1 MTQISFKSKILD
13 MISKNQLVNLGFGD
27 KEASVYLALLELG
40 PSTTSEISRLAK
52 INRTTG
58 YDILE
63 SLVNDGLVSPLGET
77 KIQKFV
83 AENPDKVIVFLE
95 NKIKRG
101 EERLKSAYNLL
112 PELFSIYNIEEKPK
126 VKYFEGVERI
136 KEAFEDTLNAKLE
149 IVGYAVGTDAFK
161 AVGEEYLRDY
171 FTRRVAKNI
180 KVRVIAPDDP
190 DTLKVTAKDQEELR
204 ESHIVPRDKFYFTTE
219 TNIYNN
225 KVLIMSWKEKFAVMI
240 ESKEIADAQKK
251 VFELAWI
258 GAREIGKK

>member
-1 MTQISFKSKILD
+1 
-13 MISKNQLVNLGFGD
+13 MISKNQLINLGFGE

-63 SLVNDGLVSPLGET
+63 SLVNDGLVSPVGQT

-95 NKIKRG
+95 NKIKQG
-101 EERLKSAYNLL
+101 EKRLKQAYNLL
-112 PELFSIYNIEEKPK
+112 PELFSIYNTEEKPK
-126 VKYFEGVERI
+126 VKFYEGVERL
-136 KEAFEDTLNAKLE
+136 KEAFEDTLTAEKE
-149 IVGYAVGTDAFK
+149 IIGYAVGTDAFV
-161 AVGEEYLRDY
+161 AVGEEYLKDY
-171 FTRRVAKNI
+171 FKRRVVKNI

-190 DTLKVTAKDQEELR
+190 DTLKVTSQDKEELR
-204 ESHIVPRDKFYFTTE
+204 ESLIVPRDMFYFTTE

-225 KVLIMSWKEKFAVMI
+225 KIIIMSWKEKFAVVI

-251 VFELAWI
+251 IFELAWL
-258 GAREIGKK
+258 GAKQFKK

>member
-1 MTQISFKSKILD
+1 
-13 MISKNQLVNLGFGD
+13 MISKNQLIDLGFGD

-40 PSTTSEISRLAK
+40 PSTTAEISRTAK

-63 SLVNDGLVSPLGET
+63 SLVSDGLINPIGET

-83 AENPDKVIVFLE
+83 AENPDKVIIFLE
-95 NKIKRG
+95 NKIKQE
-101 EERLKSAYNLL
+101 EERLKQAYNLL
-112 PELFSIYNIEEKPK
+112 PELFSIYNVEEKPK
-126 VKYFEGVERI
+126 VKYYEGVERI
-136 KEAFEDTLNAKLE
+136 KEAFEDTLTAKIE
-149 IVGYAVGTDAFK
+149 IIGYAVGTDAFE

-171 FTRRVAKNI
+171 FKRRVSKNI

-190 DTLKVTAKDQEELR
+190 DTLKVTAKDKEELR
-204 ESHIVPRDKFYFTTE
+204 ESYIVPRDKFYFTTE

-240 ESKEIADAQKK
+240 ESKEISDAQKK
-251 VFELAWI
+251 VFELAWL
-258 GAREIGKK
+258 GAKQFEK

>member
-1 MTQISFKSKILD
+1 
-13 MISKNQLVNLGFGD
+13 MIKKNQLINLGFGD

-40 PSTTSEISRLAK
+40 PSTTSEISKHAK

-63 SLVNDGLVSPLGET
+63 SLINDGLINPIGET
-77 KIQKFV
+77 KVQKFV

-95 NKIKRG
+95 NKIKGG
-101 EERLKSAYNLL
+101 EERLKQAYNLL
-112 PELFSIYNIEEKPK
+112 PELFSIYNTEEKPK
-126 VKYFEGVERI
+126 VKYYEGTDRI
-136 KEAFEDTLNAKLE
+136 KEAFEDTLTANIE
-149 IVGYAVGTDAFK
+149 IVGYAVGTDAFE
-161 AVGEEYLRDY
+161 AVGEDYLRDY
-171 FTRRVAKNI
+171 FKRRVLKNI

-190 DTLKVTAKDQEELR
+190 DTLKVTAKDKEELR
-204 ESHIVPRDKFYFTTE
+204 ESYIVPRDKFYFTTE

>member
-1 MTQISFKSKILD
+1 
-13 MISKNQLVNLGFGD
+13 MISKNQLTNLGFSD

-40 PSTTSEISRLAK
+40 PSTTTEISRRAS
-52 INRTTG
+52 INRTTS

-63 SLVNDGLVSPLGET
+63 SLSSDGLVNPIGET

-83 AENPDKVIVFLE
+83 AENPDKVIIYLE
-95 NKIKRG
+95 NKIKQG
-101 EERLKSAYNLL
+101 EERLKNAYNLL
-112 PELFSIYNIEEKPK
+112 PELFSIYNIDEKPM
-126 VKYFEGVERI
+126 VKYYEGVDRI
-136 KEAFEDTLNAKLE
+136 KEVFEDTLTAKDE
-149 IVGYAVGTDAFK
+149 IVGYAVGTDAFE

-171 FTRRVAKNI
+171 FKRRVSKNI

-190 DTLKVTAKDQEELR
+190 DTLKVTAKDKEELR
-204 ESHIVPRDKFYFTTE
+204 ESHIVPRNLFYFTTE

-225 KVLIMSWKEKFAVMI
+225 KILIMSWKEKFAVLI

-258 GAREIGKK
+258 GAKRIEEK

>member
-1 MTQISFKSKILD
+1 
-13 MISKNQLVNLGFGD
+13 MINKNQLIDLGFSN

-40 PSTTSEISRLAK
+40 PSTTAEISHKAG

-63 SLVNDGLVSPLGET
+63 SLSSDGLVNPIGET

-83 AENPDKVIVFLE
+83 AENPDKVIIFLE
-95 NKIKRG
+95 NKIKQG
-101 EERLKSAYNLL
+101 EERLKNAYNLL
-112 PELFSIYNIEEKPK
+112 PELFSIYNIEEKPM
-126 VKYFEGVERI
+126 VKYYEGIDRI
-136 KEAFEDTLNAKLE
+136 KEVFEDTLTAKDE
-149 IVGYAVGTDAFK
+149 IVGYAVGTDAFE

-171 FTRRVAKNI
+171 FKRRVAKNI

-190 DTLKVTAKDQEELR
+190 DTLKVTAGDKEELR
-204 ESHIVPRDKFYFTTE
+204 ESYIVPRNLFYFTTE

-225 KVLIMSWKEKFAVMI
+225 KILIISWKEKFAVLI

-251 VFELAWI
+251 VFELAWL
-258 GAREIGKK
+258 GAKSLRK

>member
-1 MTQISFKSKILD
+1 
-13 MISKNQLVNLGFGD
+13 MIKKNQLINLGFGD

-40 PSTTSEISRLAK
+40 PSTTSEISRHAK

-63 SLVNDGLVSPLGET
+63 SLISDGLVNGIGET

-95 NKIKRG
+95 NKIKKG
-101 EERLKSAYNLL
+101 EERLKQAYNLL
-112 PELFSIYNIEEKPK
+112 PELFSIYNTEEKPK
-126 VKYFEGVERI
+126 VRYYEGIDRI
-136 KEAFEDTLNAKLE
+136 KEAFEDTLNANIE
-149 IVGYAVGTDAFK
+149 IIGYAVGTDAFE
-161 AVGEEYLRDY
+161 AVGEEYLRNY
-171 FTRRVAKNI
+171 FKRRVNKNI
-180 KVRVIAPDDP
+180 RVRVIAPDDP
-190 DTLKVTAKDQEELR
+190 DTLKVTAKDREELR

-240 ESKEIADAQKK
+240 ESKEMADAQKK
-251 VFELAWI
+251 IFELAWI
-258 GAREIGKK
+258 GAKEIGKK